1 MAFRL
6 KLEIE
11 NPCTENWHNM
21 MPDEK
26 GRFCLSCAKQVVDF
40 SKMTNQELIR
50 FFKQNRTTEV
60 CGQLSAQQLN
70 QELIEAP
77 RRRGLLPYF
86 LRVTLPAMLL
96 INRAEAQQSRLS
108 NDTSV
113 VRRVS
118 ETADLKPLRLLAADS
133 APVVIRGKVVDHEGK
148 PVAFASIKVVDTEQ
162 YSLTD
167 STGNFQIHYR
177 GTVSE
182 VSLSCSALSFG
193 EAVVVF
199 SLLDEAT
206 NCTIRLQPKELPP
219 VVIQSGRMGF
229 LKGMVGGIVVKRTFM
244 PLDTLTNWFKNTISK
259 FKLYPNPARTSSTIK
274 IELPSG
280 YEGEVVL
287 RLLSISGQVLQTQ
300 KYQVSKG
307 VNILSFPVS
316 KVTPGT
322 YLMQIG
328 SVTKKEWVAEKIV
341 IQ

>member
-26 GRFCLSCAKQVVDF
+26 GRFCLSCTKQVVDF
-40 SKMTNQELIR
+40 SKMTDQELIR
-50 FFKQNRTTEV
+50 FFKQNRKTDM
-60 CGQLSAQQLN
+60 CGQLSDRQLN
-70 QELIEAP
+70 RVLIESP
-77 RRRGLLPYF
+77 RRRWLPYF
-86 LRVTLPAMLL
+86 LQATLPAILFL
-96 INRAEAQQSRLS
+96 NRAEAQQSRLS

-113 VRRVS
+113 VRRVG
-118 ETADLKPLRLLAADS
+118 ETADLKQLRLLAADS

-193 EAVVVF
+193 EEVAKIDC
-199 SLLDEAT
+199 SETPAP
-206 NCTIRLQPKELPP
+206 CIIRLRPKELPEII
-219 VVIQSGRMGF
+219 VNSSGAYKR
-229 LKGMVGGIVVKRTFM
+229 GGLRWSFFSVSKA
-244 PLDTLTNWFKNTISK
+244 DTLTNWFGKVISK

-274 IELPSG
+274 IELPAG

-287 RLLSISGQVLQTQ
+287 RLLSTSGQVLQTQ
-300 KYQVSKG
+300 KYQAPKG
-307 VNILSFPVS
+307 VNVLSFPVP

>member
-26 GRFCLSCAKQVVDF
+26 GRFCLSCTKQVVDF
-40 SKMTNQELIR
+40 SKMTDQELIR
-50 FFKQNRTTEV
+50 FFKQNRKTDM
-60 CGQLSAQQLN
+60 CGQLSDWQLN
-70 QELIEAP
+70 RVLIESP
-77 RRRGLLPYF
+77 RRRWLPYF
-86 LRVTLPAMLL
+86 LQATLPAILFL
-96 INRAEAQQSRLS
+96 NRAEAQQSRLS

-113 VRRVS
+113 VRRVG
-118 ETADLKPLRLLAADS
+118 ETADLKQLRLLAADS

-199 SLLDEAT
+199 SLLNEAT
-206 NCTIRLQPKELPP
+206 SCTIRLQPKELPP
-219 VVIQSGRMGF
+219 VVIQSGSMGF

-300 KYQVSKG
+300 KYQAPKG
-307 VNILSFPVS
+307 VNVLSFPVP

-328 SVTKKEWVAEKIV
+328 SVTKKEWVAEEIV

>member
-26 GRFCLSCAKQVVDF
+26 GRFCLSCTKQVVDF
-40 SKMTNQELIR
+40 SKMTDQELIR
-50 FFKQNRTTEV
+50 FFKQNRKTDM
-60 CGQLSAQQLN
+60 CGQLSDWQLN
-70 QELIEAP
+70 RVLIESP
-77 RRRGLLPYF
+77 RRRWLPYF
-86 LRVTLPAMLL
+86 LQATLPAILFL
-96 INRAEAQQSRLS
+96 NRAEAQQSRLS

-113 VRRVS
+113 VRRVV
-118 ETADLKPLRLLAADS
+118 ETADLKQLRLLAADS

-177 GTVSE
+177 GTASE

-199 SLLDEAT
+199 SLLNEAT
-206 NCTIRLQPKELPP
+206 SCTIRLQPKELPP
-219 VVIQSGRMGF
+219 VVIQSGSMGF

-300 KYQVSKG
+300 KYQAPKG
-307 VNILSFPVS
+307 VNVLSFPVP

-328 SVTKKEWVAEKIV
+328 SVTKKEWVAEEIV